1 MNMEPMSVVN
11 SPSHDSSKLHPSR
24 GDRSRAPVFVLGSP
38 RSGTTL
44 LYDMLLSAGGFAVYL
59 AESNVFNLLAP
70 RFGDLSS
77 RSNRERL
84 LHAWLNSKLFR
95 ASGLDA
101 ARIRERILRDCRSSG
116 DFLRIVMGEI
126 CAAQGMPR
134 WAENSPEGMLYLPL
148 IKQLLPDALVIHIVR
163 DGRDVATSLARLR
176 YVRAFPWE
184 DRHGLIGCGLY
195 WEWII
200 EQGRRFG
207 ESVPEDYLEVHFE
220 DLLARPQETLDEVG
234 RFVGQP
240 LDYSEI
246 QRVAYGSVSKPNTS
260 FYKESTEKFNPVGR
274 WKKSFSPEQLLRFE
288 RLLGTTLVKFG
299 YAPATNAAE
308 ITGDSRLR
316 TTRLLHRAYF
326 NGKRMYKNSLLIC
339 ALRPAMTGADLDEI
353 VLADNHAPALKQPAA
368 PPV

>member
-1 MNMEPMSVVN
+1 MEPMSVVN

-148 IKQLLPDALVIHIVR
+148 IKQLIPDALILHIVR
-163 DGRDVATSLARLR
+163 DGRDVATSLARLL

-200 EQGRRFG
+200 AQGRRFG
-207 ESVPEDYLEVHFE
+207 ESAPEDYLEVHFE
-220 DLLARPQETLDEVG
+220 DLLARPQETLNSVG

-260 FYKESTEKFNPVGR
+260 FHKESTEKFNPVGR

-288 RLLGTTLVKFG
+288 RLLGATLVKFG

-308 ITGDSRLR
+308 IADDSSLR

-326 NGKRMYKNSLLIC
+326 NGKRMYKNSSFIR
-339 ALRPAMTGADLDEI
+339 ALRPVMTGADLDEI